1 MAKPLVA
8 IVGRPNVGKSTFF
21 NKIAGRRISIV
32 EDVPGVTR
40 DRVYADVEWMGR
52 RFSMVDTGGLDMRS
66 EDVLLSQMRRQ
77 AEIAMDTADVICFF
91 CDGRTGLTSEDE
103 DVANYLRRTR
113 KPLLL
118 VVNKMDYQGMNDQ
131 LYEYYNL
138 GLGDPIAISST
149 NMLGLGDLLEEIVKR
164 LPPPTPD
171 EAEEEGHVIQLA
183 LVGRPN
189 VGKSSLCNRLL
200 GQERTMVS
208 DIPGTTRDAIDTTF
222 TDADG
227 TRYNII
233 DTAGMRKKK
242 AVEDET
248 LERYSVLRSIAAI
261 DRCDVALL
269 LIDAQT
275 GVTEQD
281 TKIAGLIL
289 SAGKAVLVAVN
300 KWDAVEKDTNTM
312 EQFRKKILSDLK
324 FMSYAPVLFL
334 SALTGQRVNTVLAAV
349 KTAYEQYSRRIP
361 TGVLNEA
368 LADAQASLQP
378 PVSGGRLCHAAE
390 HVPADVCVFR
400 QQRGADALRLRALSG
415 ESPAQELRFRGNAH
429 PLHSPGKDQGLTRK
443 KQAPHRKR
451 IRRGAF
457 VRQSFFSRRRWA
469 RRSFPASKS
478 ARSALVSGTRAGT
491 RAGRPSAPMA
501 TMVR

>member
-1 MAKPLVA
+1 MSKPLVA

-40 DRVYADVEWMGR
+40 DRIYADVEWMGR

-66 EDVLLSQMRRQ
+66 DDVLLSQMRRQ

-91 CDGRTGLTSEDE
+91 TDVRDGLTSDDE
-103 DVANYLRRTR
+103 DVANYLRKTR

-118 VVNKMDYQGMNDQ
+118 VVNKVDHMGLNDS

-149 NMLGLGDLLEEIVKR
+149 NMLGLGDLLEAIVKQ
-164 LPPPTPD
+164 LPPPQPD
-171 EAEEEGHVIQLA
+171 EQDEEEHVIQLA

-189 VGKSSLCNRLL
+189 VGKSSLTNKLL
-200 GQERTMVS
+200 GEERTMVS
-208 DIPGTTRDAIDTTF
+208 DIPGTTRDAIDTLF
-222 TDADG
+222 TDEQG
-227 TRYNII
+227 VRYNII
-233 DTAGMRKKK
+233 DTAGMRKKR

-248 LERYSVLRSIAAI
+248 LERYSVLRAIAAI
-261 DRCDVALL
+261 ERCDVALL

-289 SAGKAVLVAVN
+289 SAGKAVIVVVN
-300 KWDAVEKDTNTM
+300 KWDAVEKETNTM
-312 EQFRKKILSDLK
+312 EVYRKQVLSDLK

-349 KTAYEQYSRRIP
+349 K
-361 TGVLNEA
+361 
-368 LADAQASLQP
+368 
-378 PVSGGRLCHAAE
+378 
-390 HVPADVCVFR
+390 
-400 QQRGADALRLRALSG
+400 
-415 ESPAQELRFRGNAH
+415 
-429 PLHSPGKDQGLTRK
+429 
-443 KQAPHRKR
+443 
-451 IRRGAF
+451 
-457 VRQSFFSRRRWA
+457 
-469 RRSFPASKS
+469 
-478 ARSALVSGTRAGT
+478 
-491 RAGRPSAPMA
+491 
-501 TMVR
+501 

>member
-32 EDVPGVTR
+32 EDIPGVTR

-66 EDVLLSQMRRQ
+66 DDVLLSQMRYQ
-77 AEIAMDTADVICFF
+77 AQIAMDTADVICFF
-91 CDGRTGLTSEDE
+91 TDGRQGLTPDDE
-103 DVANYLRRTR
+103 EVANFLRKTK

-118 VVNKMDYQGMNDQ
+118 VVNKIDHAQLNEQ

-149 NMLGLGDLLEEIVKR
+149 NMLGLGDLLESIVKQ
-164 LPPPTPD
+164 LPAPD
-171 EAEEEGHVIQLA
+171 ANESDMDDNVIQLA

-189 VGKSSLCNRLL
+189 VGKSSLTNKLL

-208 DIPGTTRDAIDTTF
+208 DIPGTTRDAIDTLF
-222 TDADG
+222 TDGEG
-227 TRYNII
+227 TCYNII

-269 LIDAQT
+269 LIDAQI

-289 SAGKAVLVAVN
+289 NAGKAVIVIVN
-300 KWDAVEKDTNTM
+300 KWDLIEKDNHTL
-312 EQFRKKILSDLK
+312 ESYRRQVLSDLK

-334 SALTGQRVNTVLAAV
+334 SAFSGQRVNTVLKAV
-349 KTAYEQYSRRIP
+349 KEAYAQYSKRIS

-378 PVSGGRLCHAAE
+378 PATSGRRLKIYYATQQGAC
-390 HVPADVCVFR
+390 PPTFVFFINDENLMHFAYER
-400 QQRGADALRLRALSG
+400 YLENQ
-415 ESPAQELRFRGNAH
+415 FR
-429 PLHSPGKDQGLTRK
+429 K
-443 KQAPHRKR
+443 
-451 IRRGAF
+451 
-457 VRQSFFSRRRWA
+457 SFGF
-469 RRSFPASKS
+469 
-478 ARSALVSGTRAGT
+478 AGT
-491 RAGRPSAPMA
+491 PIRFILREKQKDSK
-501 TMVR
+501 

>member
-8 IVGRPNVGKSTFF
+8 IVGRPNVGKSSFF
-21 NKIAGRRISIV
+21 NRIAGRRISIV

-66 EDVLLSQMRRQ
+66 EDVLLSQMRHQ
-77 AEIAMDTADVICFF
+77 AQIAMDTADVICFF
-91 CDGRTGLTSEDE
+91 CDGRTGLTNEDE
-103 DVANYLRRTR
+103 EVANYLRRTR
-113 KPLLL
+113 KPLIL
-118 VVNKMDYQGMNDQ
+118 VVNKMDYQGMEEQ

-138 GLGDPIAISST
+138 GLGDPIAISAT
-149 NMLGLGDLLEEIVKR
+149 NMLGLGDLLEEIVHK
-164 LPPPTPD
+164 LPPARED
-171 EAEEEGHVIQLA
+171 EQEDEEHVIQLA

-189 VGKSSLCNRLL
+189 VGKSSLTNKLL

-208 DIPGTTRDAIDTTF
+208 DIPGTTRDAIDTFF
-222 TDADG
+222 TDSDG
-227 TRYNII
+227 TRFNII

-242 AVEDET
+242 TIEDES

-269 LIDAQT
+269 LIDAQA

-289 SAGKAVLVAVN
+289 NAGKAVIVVVN
-300 KWDAVEKDTNTM
+300 KWDAIEKDTNTM
-312 EQFRKKILSDLK
+312 EKMRKQILSDLK

-334 SALTGQRVNTVLAAV
+334 SALTGQRVNTVLAAA
-349 KTAYEQYSRRIP
+349 KDAYAQYAKRIP

-378 PVSGGRLCHAAE
+378 PMSGGRRLKIYYATQQCAC
-390 HVPADVCVFR
+390 PPTFVFFINHEELMHFAYER
-400 QQRGADALRLRALSG
+400 YLENQFRKSFGFQGTPIRFILR
-415 ESPAQELRFRGNAH
+415 EKTKE
-429 PLHSPGKDQGLTRK
+429 
-443 KQAPHRKR
+443 
-451 IRRGAF
+451 
-457 VRQSFFSRRRWA
+457 
-469 RRSFPASKS
+469 
-478 ARSALVSGTRAGT
+478 
-491 RAGRPSAPMA
+491 
-501 TMVR
+501 